1 MRIRLS
7 WTALVVTVL
16 LLAMGRGASAGS
28 SNATDEKAI
37 REIETRWE
45 SAWNHH
51 DVAGMAA
58 TYAPDA
64 DAINLAGEWFQGRD
78 AFQKSLEELHSGKT
92 QGSVWRT
99 ERTEIKFLTPE
110 IAIVHVYANSH
121 GDRNPNGSVMAPRAR
136 DPDAGGRETR
146 RHLVDRGFSGDQHRA
161 PRLGSESNHGEWECR
176 AVDSCVA
183 ADQRAQVRFHT
194 CDAMRLA

>member
-121 GDRNPNGSVMAPRAR
+121 GDRNPNGSVMAPRR
-136 DPDAGGRETR
+136 VILTRVDVKRAGTW
-146 RHLVDRGFSGDQHRA
+146 LIVASQATNIVPRA
-161 PRLGSESNHGEWECR
+161 S
-176 AVDSCVA
+176 
-183 ADQRAQVRFHT
+183 AQSRIT
-194 CDAMRLA
+194 ANGNAGQ